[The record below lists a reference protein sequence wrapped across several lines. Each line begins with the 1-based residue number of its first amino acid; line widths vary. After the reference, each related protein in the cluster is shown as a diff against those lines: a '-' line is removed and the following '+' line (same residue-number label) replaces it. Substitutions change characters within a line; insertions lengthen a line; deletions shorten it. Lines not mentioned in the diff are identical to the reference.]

1 VKSGPSVPDPLLA
14 WINRMLDDPKNFDTQ
29 LKGRSVLVYEPRD
42 ANEDSSSGHR
52 LRTSSGVTQ
61 SVIGGGDPV
70 VCLLEKSKDNV
81 FQRRVTMGRTTNND
95 IVLDDASVSRFHGW
109 LQKDD
114 GSGKWT
120 LTDAGSKNGTW
131 VSSTKLQPKKPVI
144 LDNGARLRVGSLELT
159 FYTAHGFKTLIQQR
173 SAG

>member
-1 VKSGPSVPDPLLA
+1 MPDPLLS
-14 WINRMLDDPKNFDTQ
+14 WINKLLDDPKNFDTH

-42 ANEDSSSGHR
+42 SNEDSSSGHR
-52 LRTSSGVTQ
+52 LRTSSGVSG

-70 VCLLEKSKDNV
+70 VAVLEKSKDNV

-120 LTDAGSKNGTW
+120 ITDAGSKNGTW
-131 VSSTKLQPKKPVI
+131 VASAKLTPKKPVI
-144 LDNGARLRVGSLELT
+144 LENGARVRVGNLELT
-159 FYTAHGFKTLIQQR
+159 FYSAVGFRALIQQR
-173 SAG
+173 AIG

>member
-1 VKSGPSVPDPLLA
+1 
-14 WINRMLDDPKNFDTQ
+14 MLDDPKKFDSQ

-42 ANEDSSSGHR
+42 PDEDSSSGHR
-52 LRTSSGVTQ
+52 LRTSSGITA
-61 SVIGGGDPV
+61 SVIGQGDPV
-70 VCLLEKSKDNV
+70 VAVLEKSKDNV

-109 LQKDD
+109 LQRDD

-131 VSSTKLQPKKPVI
+131 VQSSKLTAKKPVI
-144 LDNGARLRVGSLELT
+144 LENGARLRVGNLELT
-159 FYTAHGFKTLIQQR
+159 YYSAAGFRTLIEQR
-173 SAG
+173 ANGA

>member
-1 VKSGPSVPDPLLA
+1 MPEPLLA
-14 WINRMLDDPKNFDTQ
+14 WINRLLDDPKGFETH

-42 ANEDSSSGHR
+42 HPDDSSSGHR
-52 LRTSSGVTQ
+52 LRTSSGV
-61 SVIGGGDPV
+61 SGGVIGGGDPV
-70 VCLLEKSKDNV
+70 VAPLEKSKDNV

-109 LQKDD
+109 LQQDD

-131 VSSTKLQPKKPVI
+131 VANTRLLAKKPVI
-144 LDNGARLRVGSLELT
+144 LENGTRLRVGSLELT
-159 FYTAHGFKTLIQQR
+159 YYTSVGFRALVQQR
-173 SAG
+173 AIG

>member
-1 VKSGPSVPDPLLA
+1 VKSLGPVPDPLLS
-14 WINRMLDDPKNFDTQ
+14 WINRLLDDPKAFDAH

-42 ANEDSSSGHR
+42 TSEDSSAGHR
-52 LRTSSGVTQ
+52 LRTSSGV
-61 SVIGGGDPV
+61 SGSMIGGGDPV
-70 VCLLEKSKDNV
+70 VAVLEKSKDNV

-131 VSSTKLQPKKPVI
+131 VGTSKLVAKKPVI
-144 LDNGARLRVGSLELT
+144 LENNVRVRVGNLELT
-159 FYTAHGFKTLIQQR
+159 FYTSQGFRNLIQQR
-173 SAG
+173 AVG

>member
-1 VKSGPSVPDPLLA
+1 MPDPLIA
-14 WINRMLDDPKNFDTQ
+14 WINRLIDDPKNFDAH
-29 LKGRSVLVYEPRD
+29 LKGRSVLVYEPV
-42 ANEDSSSGHR
+42 AAPEDSSAGHR
-52 LRTSSGVTQ
+52 LRTSSGITGT
-61 SVIGGGDPV
+61 VIGGGDPV
-70 VCLLEKSKDNV
+70 VAVLEKSKDNV

-131 VSSTKLQPKKPVI
+131 AASQKLTAKKPVI
-144 LDNGARLRVGSLELT
+144 LENGTRLKVGNLELT
-159 FYTAHGFKTLIQQR
+159 FYTAQGFRTLIQQR
-173 SAG
+173 AAG